1 MKITIIYDSIYGS
14 TLNVCNFI
22 EEGIRKVDGKI
33 ETEIKRIDEVQI
45 DDDADFF
52 VVAVPMYGG
61 IPLPSLYDFIFDF
74 RRRWSDILALI
85 VIHAP
90 FYDEINTKHYI
101 FRIFQSTNG
110 FNPLV
115 KRFVGGV
122 INIEKLTENKVKYLE
137 TKFKY
142 GLNRDEKIIGEIDAN
157 LCFDIS
163 TEIIDTI
170 NMKEE
175 AEENMLA
182 LVKNGI
188 EIYFRSRF
196 NKEASHDKDISIEFD
211 FEDLDFKYFLEVK
224 DGNLNFLEKYEG
236 AGIILKSTSQSFN
249 LIGLEFSDGTDL
261 RITGDLEI
269 EGDENLLLELYNIFS
284 IT

>member
-52 VVAVPMYGG
+52 VVAVPIYGG
-61 IPLPSLYDFIFDF
+61 MPLPSLNDFIFDF

-85 VIHAP
+85 IIHAP
-90 FYDEINTKHYI
+90 FYDYKHYI
-101 FRIFQSTNG
+101 FRIFRSTNG

-137 TKFKY
+137 TNFKY

-163 TEIIDTI
+163 TEIINAI
-170 NMKEE
+170 HMKEE

-182 LVKNGI
+182 LVKSGI

-196 NKEASHDKDISIEFD
+196 NKEASLGKDISIEFY

-224 DGNLNFLEKYEG
+224 DGNLRFLEQYEG
-236 AGIILKSTSQSFN
+236 AGIILKSTSEIFN
-249 LIGLEFSDGTDL
+249 LIGLEISDGTDL
-261 RITGDLEI
+261 RIAGDLEI

-284 IT
+284 VT